1 MARNI
6 SKEEMRIIKSIKK
19 VSFSDEDKNGWTEI
33 INTAGMNEE
42 IAKEMLLKSA
52 SINPGEDEDP
62 LNHTRNTAELNR
74 NIRTWRLSKNLR
86 DFSNRGR
93 RRRT

>member
-19 VSFSDEDKNGWTEI
+19 LSFNDKDKNGWTEI

-42 IAKEMLLKSA
+42 IAKEMLSKSGT
-52 SINPGEDEDP
+52 ITPGDDEDA

-86 DFSNRGR
+86 DFGNRGR